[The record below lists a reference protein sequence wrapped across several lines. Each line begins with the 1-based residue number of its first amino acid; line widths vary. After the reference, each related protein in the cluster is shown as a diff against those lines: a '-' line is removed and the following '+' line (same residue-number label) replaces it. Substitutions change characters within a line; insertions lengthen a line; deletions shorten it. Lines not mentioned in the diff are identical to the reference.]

1 MITLEPFGLTR
12 CVAAPAELDTV
23 VGEAPEQDLALGGG
37 TVVERVL
44 RLAPDEMLVSVQRFG
59 HFPLGSTPPSAIGLA
74 LAARYPHAIV
84 EEEAGFSSAHLSQTE
99 FEQLVR
105 PHIDWAIPAA
115 RPALAQGLVAGV
127 PCKLAF
133 EVDGG
138 VRLLCLTAHV
148 HELEARL

>member
-1 MITLEPFGLTR
+1 MTFSTIFAHR
-12 CVAAPAELDTV
+12 VVAAPEVLD
-23 VGEAPEQDLALGGG
+23 AASWPEWSDI
-37 TVVERVL
+37 L
-44 RLAPDEMLVSVQRFG
+44 RLAPDEVLVIHEDGADVV
-59 HFPLGSTPPSAIGLA
+59 TPIVDDS
-74 LAARYPHAIV
+74 HAIV
-84 EEEAGFSSAHLSQTE
+84 ELEAGFMETWWDQGE

-127 PCKLAF
+127 PCKVVF
-133 EVDGG
+133 ESDGG